1 MAFNKKYLRALG
13 DNATAGVSPVMWSY
27 FNAGSD
33 TVTTAGFVPSNV
45 GVHAKDI
52 VAVIPAAGNDLD
64 WYYTTE
70 SSGVLTLA
78 AVS

>member
-33 TVTTAGFVPSNV
+33 TVTTAGFIPAGY

-52 VAVIPAAGNDLD
+52 VGVIPAAGNDLD

-78 AVS
+78 AIS